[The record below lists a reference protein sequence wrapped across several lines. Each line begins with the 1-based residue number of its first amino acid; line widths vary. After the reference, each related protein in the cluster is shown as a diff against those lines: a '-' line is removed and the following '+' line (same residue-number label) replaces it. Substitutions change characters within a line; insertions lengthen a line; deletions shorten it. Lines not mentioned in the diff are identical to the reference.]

1 MKTEMHPIG
10 FRKYILM
17 SFRGYRL
24 RLHVWPDG
32 VGTDSRHNHRW
43 WFVSM
48 PLFGRFLDTRFRE
61 VPASGRYLKIDVADR
76 DGVRDGE
83 RSYHLKGESDLEVVK
98 RKIRY
103 PLIPYLCRFG
113 EIHSYVP
120 YKPGF
125 HASLV
130 FLGRLRRQTSEIWR
144 DADHLDVKLEPDA
157 ELRD

>member
-1 MKTEMHPIG
+1 MKTEVHPIG
-10 FRKYILM
+10 FRKYVLL

-24 RLHVWPDG
+24 RLHVWPKGEG
-32 VGTDSRHNHRW
+32 VDSRHNHRW
-43 WFVSM
+43 WFISM
-48 PLFGRFLDTRFRE
+48 PLVGRFVDTRFRE
-61 VPASGRYLKIDVADR
+61 VSASGQYLKINVADR

-98 RKIRY
+98 RRIRY

-120 YKPGF
+120 YKRGF

-130 FLGRLRRQTSEIWR
+130 FLGRLRTETSEIWR
-144 DADHLDVKLEPDA
+144 SPDRLDVALEPGV
-157 ELRD
+157 EPRD